1 MIWRITGNAT
11 WVSVFFPLP
20 GTLLTFCLAIIG
32 LWLGLQVTGHFS
44 SGDLL
49 RKGWTLIALSNGMLA
64 VGVAVAQF
72 LRATSPLY
80 PFLLTASGGES
91 VLSIARR
98 NGVTVSGPVRF
109 ALIAVGLLY
118 VLRAYRRSGLL
129 GKLRL
134 LDWVLLALFGV
145 FVGRNLA
152 AIAVAVRGENGTP
165 ALWQII
171 GWPVDPL
178 LWLLFAEALLLFRSA
193 QQMDP
198 GRIGRCWKVLAVGIF
213 LTVAT
218 DVGLWASNYGYI
230 EGYWSALIYYAWI
243 PAAAAFARAPALQL
257 EAIRAAVTGGSGE
270 DGLLRQHSE

>member
-1 MIWRITGNAT
+1 VIWRITGNAT